1 MHFPFFRQIGPYR
14 LPPTVTQIYSNYSK
28 VDLPVNF
35 LTLLLG
41 PGSIVLLFRFLIF
54 FVEILEETEND
65 ETEKKAKEL

>member
-14 LPPTVTQIYSNYSK
+14 LPHSYTDIFKLFESWLTSK
-28 VDLPVNF
+28 F
-35 LTLLLG
+35 SHKLLG
-41 PGSIVLLFRFLIF
+41 PGSTGLLFRFLIF